1 MFYNTF
7 IAIPNGSPEKVF
19 SNEDLFFMGCTN
31 CYIAQWF
38 SVLGLLLSYLM
49 RYFEGN
55 EAVFWNKSFAL

>member
-31 CYIAQWF
+31 CYIVQWL
-38 SVLGLLLSYLM
+38 SVLGVFFLFLM
-49 RYFEGN
+49 HCSEGN
-55 EAVFWNKSFAL
+55 KAVFWNKSFVL